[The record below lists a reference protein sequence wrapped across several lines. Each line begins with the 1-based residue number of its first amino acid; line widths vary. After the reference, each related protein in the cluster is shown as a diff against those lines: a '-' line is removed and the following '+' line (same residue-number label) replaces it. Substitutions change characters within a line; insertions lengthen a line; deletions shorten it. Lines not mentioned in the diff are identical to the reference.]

1 MDEKERE
8 KEQLFNK
15 AISFFNESLYNM
27 ALYYL
32 YPSKTIHN
40 QDIVEEYIKKCKEHI
55 NEQHAPENKKE
66 FLSPRDRIDYENTV
80 NRILKSENNYEVLG
94 LSNNANKDQVTE
106 AYKKLI
112 LNYHPDVNLSPNADD
127 IFNKITKSYSHIIH
141 SRETNPYKLLIQTFS
156 GEDLVEVINNEKSN
170 MEFKQMSIS
179 PILKCSAYLFR
190 GSIYFIIFVYFIFPY
205 FYSETTSDNS
215 LYEFNLSVSNPFEKI
230 TKRLKVKYYIGDE
243 FKEKFTRNKDIRNI
257 EKEIEYKYLEYLNKT
272 CEETKENK
280 EKLTKRLIYY
290 KKGTMNYDLI
300 ISDIAK
306 VDMSICDNYEK
317 YDKRYEA
324 MKQKL
329 AKLENNNDENDEQET
344 SEDKENEKDMDKE
357 KEKNKEKEKE

>member
-1 MDEKERE
+1 MDEKEKE

-15 AISFFNESLYNM
+15 SISFFNENLYNM

-55 NEQHAPENKKE
+55 EEQHSPENQKQ
-66 FLSPRDRIDYENTV
+66 FLNPRDKMEYDNTV
-80 NRILKSENNYEVLG
+80 NRILNSQNNYEVLG
-94 LSNNANKDQVTE
+94 LNNNANRDLVEE

-112 LNYHPDVNLSPNADD
+112 LAYHPDVNLSPNADD
-127 IFNKITKSYSHIIH
+127 IFNKISKSYSQITH
-141 SRETNPYKLLIQTFS
+141 SRETNPYKLLIQTFCND
-156 GEDLVEVINNEKSN
+156 DLVEVINNEKSN

-179 PILKCSAYLFR
+179 PILKFSGYLIR
-190 GSIYFIIFVYFIFPY
+190 GSIYLVIFVYFILPY
-205 FYSETTSDNS
+205 FYSESTPND
-215 LYEFNLSVSNPFEKI
+215 LYDFNLSVSNPFEKI
-230 TKRLKVKYYIGDE
+230 TKRLKVKYYIGNE
-243 FKEKFTRNKDIRNI
+243 FKEKFVSNKDIRNI
-257 EKEIEYKYLEYLNKT
+257 EKEIEYKYVEYLNKT

-306 VDMSICDNYEK
+306 VDLSVCDNYEK
-317 YDKRYEA
+317 YNKRYEA

-329 AKLENNNDENDEQET
+329 EKLENIDVENEQENLD
-344 SEDKENEKDMDKE
+344 DKENEN
-357 KEKNKEKEKE
+357 NKEKEKEKEIEKE